1 MTLALADWS
10 ALAPCSRQPTA
21 ELSSLVREGV
31 GSQLA
36 LQPEQT
42 MSSEVLRPTRFRTW
56 NGFAPPASR
65 TSIAEACEEAA
76 CRGAMAL
83 LDLQRPDGHWC
94 GELLAETT
102 LESDYRSEEHTSEL
116 QSL

>member
-42 MSSEVLRPTRFRTW
+42 MSSEVLRPTRLRTW

-76 CRGAMAL
+76 CRRGVRGGGMPWRDGSARSSKTRRAL
-83 LDLQRPDGHWC
+83 
-94 GELLAETT
+94 
-102 LESDYRSEEHTSEL
+102 
-116 QSL
+116 